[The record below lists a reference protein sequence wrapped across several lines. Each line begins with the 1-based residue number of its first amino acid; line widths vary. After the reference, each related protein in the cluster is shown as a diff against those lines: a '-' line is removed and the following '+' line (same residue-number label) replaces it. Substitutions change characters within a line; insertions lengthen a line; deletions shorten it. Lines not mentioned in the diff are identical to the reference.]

1 MNNQYSDFLDKEYW
15 VNLKP
20 STFHVTM
27 PGDRMKIVVTDD
39 ILIFFRVRPLTFSD
53 LFNQASANW

>member
-20 STFHVTM
+20 GTFHVTM
-27 PGDRMKIVVTDD
+27 SGDQMKIVVTGD

-53 LFNQASANW
+53 LSNQASANW

>member
-39 ILIFFRVRPLTFSD
+39 ILIVFRVRPLTFSD
-53 LFNQASANW
+53 LFN